1 MQTKEIEVNGR
12 KYTVKELKYKDVIAI
27 KELSQADAAKKLM
40 VLSTE
45 MSDEVYDE
53 LSVND
58 GIEIQKFINELNNFS
73 QDFPVP
79 PTANPKE

>member
-53 LSVND
+53 LSVSD
-58 GIEIQKFINELNNFS
+58 GIELQKFINGLNNFG

-79 PTANPKE
+79 PTENPKE